1 MTDRDVV
8 VRWRGTDGTVRKVA
22 FERTDEGHDR
32 ATYRWSG
39 CRWILEGREPV
50 TDVELGLE
58 GSMPMSMSTSETRTE
73 P

>member
-1 MTDRDVV
+1 MIDRDVV
-8 VRWRGTDGTVRKVA
+8 VRWRGTDGIVRKVA

-32 ATYRWSG
+32 ATSRWSG

-50 TDVELGLE
+50 TDVEPGLE
-58 GSMPMSMSTSETRTE
+58 GSMSTSTFETRTE

>member
-8 VRWRGTDGTVRKVA
+8 VRWRGTDGIVRKVA
-22 FERTDEGHDR
+22 FKRTDEGHDR
-32 ATYRWSG
+32 VTYRWTG

-50 TDVELGLE
+50 TDVELA
-58 GSMPMSMSTSETRTE
+58 GSIPMSTSETQTG